1 MSRRLLKD
9 IVFRRIPQI
18 VGIYLAGGWGLLEF
32 TDWAVLRFSWSPTIP
47 DAVIGLWLASL
58 PVVVALA
65 WRFGAPGPQHG
76 PIRQSP
82 ESSKSVAVLPF
93 DNLSDTQDDSH
104 LADGLAE
111 EITAVL
117 ARVPELNVASR
128 TSAFAYRDARED
140 VRTIGRAL
148 GVGAVLE
155 GSLQRSGDR
164 LRVTT
169 QLISVTDGYHL
180 WSAQFD
186 RDASDWFEIED
197 EIAAN
202 VALALRV
209 ILADPGRRARARIP
223 NSDFRAYEF
232 YLRGR
237 QYLYQIRRKSLGYA
251 RDMFER
257 AIAVDPE
264 YALAYAGLADAH
276 STMRIFYPESDSDL
290 EAARQATIRALELDS
305 ELAEAHSARGTLL
318 SLLERHDE
326 AGFAFET
333 AIRLDPRLWE
343 ARYYYAR
350 ARFQAGDF
358 ARAAT
363 LFEEANHIRDDA
375 DSAFF
380 AAQSYEALGRRD
392 EARIA
397 YRRANEAAERQ
408 MALHPDD
415 ARTATIRAVALC
427 RTGHADEG
435 LVWAER
441 ALMIDPEDAG
451 IRYNVACLYAV
462 EGRLDQALDCLTRAL
477 RAGFGKREWLDRD
490 PDIDALRDHPR
501 FKTLMVEMDSRG

>member
-1 MSRRLLKD
+1 MSRRLITDL
-9 IVFRRIPQI
+9 VFRRVPQI
-18 VGIYLAGGWGLLEF
+18 VGLYFAAGWGLLEF

-47 DAVIGLWLASL
+47 DAVMGLWVASL
-58 PVVVALA
+58 PVVVVLA

-76 PIRQSP
+76 PFRQSP

-104 LADGLAE
+104 LADGLAD

-155 GSLQRSGDR
+155 GSVQRSGDR

-169 QLISVTDGYHL
+169 QLVSVTDGYHL

-186 RDASDWFEIED
+186 REATDWFEIED

-209 ILADPGRRARARIP
+209 ILAEPGRRAQAKVP
-223 NSDFRAYEF
+223 SSDFRAYEF

-257 AIAVDPE
+257 AIEVDPR

-276 STMRIFYPESDSDL
+276 STMRIFYPGSDSDL
-290 EAARQATIRALELDS
+290 EAARQATIRALELDY

-318 SLLERHDE
+318 ALLDRPDE
-326 AGFAFET
+326 ARSAFET

-350 ARFQAGDF
+350 AQFQVGDF
-358 ARAAT
+358 DHAAA
-363 LFEEANHIRDDA
+363 LFEEAYRIRNDP

-380 AAQSYEALGRRD
+380 AAQSYEAMGRSD
-392 EARIA
+392 EAQGA
-397 YRRANEAAERQ
+397 YGRAKEAAERQ
-408 MALHPDD
+408 MAMHPDD

-427 RTGHADEG
+427 RTGHAEDG
-435 LVWAER
+435 LAWAER

-451 IRYNVACLYAV
+451 IRYNVACLYSV
-462 EGRLDQALDCLTRAL
+462 EGRLDDALDCLTRAL

-490 PDIDALRDHPR
+490 PDMDALRDHPR
-501 FKTLMVEMDSRG
+501 FNALMAEVDARG